1 MLGDENESSGGGGS
15 VVNCGGVGDGD
26 RHARNLRL
34 LRDLDALREESPD
47 GYADALAL
55 LDDLEQRV
63 RDRKK

>member
-1 MLGDENESSGGGGS
+1 MLGDGNESSG
-15 VVNCGGVGDGD
+15 GGVGDGD

-47 GYADALAL
+47 GYAEALAL